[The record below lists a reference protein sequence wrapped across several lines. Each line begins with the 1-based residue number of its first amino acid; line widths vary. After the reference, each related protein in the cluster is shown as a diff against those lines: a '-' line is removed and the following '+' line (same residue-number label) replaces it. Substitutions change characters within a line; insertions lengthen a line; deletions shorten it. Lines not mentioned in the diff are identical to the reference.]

1 MNSFFKF
8 SIILLIILGIITA
21 CSTIKDPELISIG
34 NLEIKT
40 DSEPFNI
47 QTDLKIYNPNKF
59 SLRSQNVNIELFI
72 NDLFIGDVVLLD
84 EFNVKKQDTSVLTFN
99 LNLDSKFFNQR
110 INLADT
116 LNLNIKGKAKI
127 FFNLNYKF
135 NTDYQLSLSDL
146 FESLL
151 ETNFKNSN
159 INLNSV
165 RIENIGF
172 SNFDILPD
180 LTFKN
185 NFDFDY
191 SIEKLNIEIYDSD
204 KYNIPIGVFKKYNS
218 IQVNKKSHI
227 NIESPI
233 SINTAKFGKSILKNL
248 SGKTYSLF
256 IKINAKVVFKKM
268 ELPLTVFKKL
278 EYDISSQK
286 IYIK

>member
-8 SIILLIILGIITA
+8 LIILLIILGIATA
-21 CSTIKDPELISIG
+21 CSTIKDPELISIS

-40 DSEPFNI
+40 DSESFNI

-59 SLRSQNVNIELFI
+59 TLRSQNINIELFI
-72 NDLFIGDVVLLD
+72 NELFIGDVVLL
-84 EFNVKKQDTSVLTFN
+84 EKFNVKKQDTSVLTFN

-110 INLADT
+110 INLGDT

-165 RIENIGF
+165 RIEKIGF
-172 SNFDILPD
+172 SNFDILPN

-204 KYNIPIGVFKKYNS
+204 KYNIPIGVFEKYNS
-218 IQVNKKSHI
+218 IQVKKQSHI

-256 IKINAKVVFKKM
+256 VKINAKVVFKKI

-278 EYDISSQK
+278 EYDIPSQK

>member
-8 SIILLIILGIITA
+8 LIILLIILGITTA
-21 CSTIKDPELISIG
+21 CSTIKDPELISIS

-40 DSEPFNI
+40 DSESFNI

-59 SLRSQNVNIELFI
+59 TLRSQSVNIELFI

-110 INLADT
+110 INLGDT

-146 FESLL
+146 FESFL
-151 ETNFKNSN
+151 ERNFKNSN

-172 SNFDILPD
+172 SNFDILPN

-204 KYNIPIGVFKKYNS
+204 KYNIPIGVFEKYNS
-218 IQVNKKSHI
+218 IQVKKQSHI

-248 SGKTYSLF
+248 SRKTYSLF
-256 IKINAKVVFKKM
+256 VKINAIVVFKKI

-278 EYDISSQK
+278 EYDIPSQK

>member
-8 SIILLIILGIITA
+8 LIILLIILGITTA
-21 CSTIKDPELISIG
+21 CSTIKDPELISIS

-40 DSEPFNI
+40 DSESFNI

-59 SLRSQNVNIELFI
+59 TLRSQNINIELFI
-72 NDLFIGDVVLLD
+72 NDLFIGDVVLL
-84 EFNVKKQDTSVLTFN
+84 EKFNVKKQDTSVLTFN

-110 INLADT
+110 INLGDT

-172 SNFDILPD
+172 SNFDILPN

-204 KYNIPIGVFKKYNS
+204 KYNIPIGVFEKYNS
-218 IQVNKKSHI
+218 IQVKKQSHI

-256 IKINAKVVFKKM
+256 VKINAKVVFKKI
-268 ELPLTVFKKL
+268 L
-278 EYDISSQK
+278 
-286 IYIK
+286 

>member
-8 SIILLIILGIITA
+8 LIILLIILGITTA
-21 CSTIKDPELISIG
+21 CSTIKDPELISIS

-40 DSEPFNI
+40 DSESFNI

-59 SLRSQNVNIELFI
+59 TLRSQNINIELFI
-72 NDLFIGDVVLLD
+72 NDLFIGDAVLL
-84 EFNVKKQDTSVLTFN
+84 EKFNVKKQDTSVLTFN

-110 INLADT
+110 INLGDT

-172 SNFDILPD
+172 SNFDILPN

-204 KYNIPIGVFKKYNS
+204 KYNIPIGVFEKYNS
-218 IQVNKKSHI
+218 IQVKKQSHI

-256 IKINAKVVFKKM
+256 VKINAKVVFKKI

-278 EYDISSQK
+278 EYDIPSQK

>member
-8 SIILLIILGIITA
+8 LIILLIILGITTA
-21 CSTIKDPELISIG
+21 CSTIKDPELISIS

-40 DSEPFNI
+40 DSESFNI

-59 SLRSQNVNIELFI
+59 TLRSQNINIELFI

-110 INLADT
+110 INLGDT

-172 SNFDILPD
+172 SNFDILPN

-191 SIEKLNIEIYDSD
+191 SIEKLNIEIFDSD
-204 KYNIPIGVFKKYNS
+204 KYNIPIGVFEKYNS
-218 IQVNKKSHI
+218 IQVKKQSHI

-256 IKINAKVVFKKM
+256 VKINAKVVFKKI

-278 EYDISSQK
+278 EYDIPSQK

>member
-8 SIILLIILGIITA
+8 LIILLIILGITTA
-21 CSTIKDPELISIG
+21 CSTIKDPELISIS

-40 DSEPFNI
+40 DSESFNI

-59 SLRSQNVNIELFI
+59 TLRSQNINIELFI

-110 INLADT
+110 INLGDT

-172 SNFDILPD
+172 SNFDILPN

-191 SIEKLNIEIYDSD
+191 SIEKLNIEIFDSD
-204 KYNIPIGVFKKYNS
+204 KYNIPIGVFEKYNS
-218 IQVNKKSHI
+218 IQVKKQSHI

-248 SGKTYSLF
+248 SRKTYSLF
-256 IKINAKVVFKKM
+256 VKINAKVVFKKI

-278 EYDISSQK
+278 EYDIPSQK